1 MKAKL
6 TISLSLVVATLGA
19 TTWFFK
25 DHQAAQA
32 FVPVSQNTFTNEQS
46 DVVQIEGQYTGDQLI
61 KFDKPVD
68 QLNEIY
74 QEPVAIQK
82 VTRVQAIDDLQS
94 KFRLLETQYGILSV
108 DDIQILEASLVDIDD
123 VNNLVDLSDA
133 LDDLLDQ

>member
-25 DHQAAQA
+25 DHQATQA

-94 KFRLLETQYGILSV
+94 
-108 DDIQILEASLVDIDD
+108 ASLVDIDD